1 MQPTAKI
8 TGKPEQRNHSEPFTF
23 RRQIGNIVY
32 EVEVRFNPNATETLD
47 DKILRLMRREME
59 AAS

>member
-1 MQPTAKI
+1 MQTTAKI
-8 TGKPEQRNHSEPFTF
+8 TKDPEQRSHSKPFTF
-23 RRQIGNIVY
+23 RRRIGNITY

>member
-1 MQPTAKI
+1 MQTPAKI
-8 TGKPEQRNHSEPFTF
+8 TSNPERQNHTKPFTF
-23 RRQIGNIVY
+23 RRRIGNIVY
-32 EVEVRFNPNATETLD
+32 EVDVRFNPNATETFN